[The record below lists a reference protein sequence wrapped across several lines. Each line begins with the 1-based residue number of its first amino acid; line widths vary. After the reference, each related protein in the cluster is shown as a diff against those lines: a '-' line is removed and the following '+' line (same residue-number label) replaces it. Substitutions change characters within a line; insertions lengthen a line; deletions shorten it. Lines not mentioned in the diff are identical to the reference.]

1 MATISSTDILFA
13 TASVM
18 GKQFFNFCGAG
29 ISSLAELIGR
39 VRNESACHRG
49 MVTLT
54 IRNTSQGWSQ
64 SKAFYLG
71 A

>member
-1 MATISSTDILFA
+1 MATISSSDILFA

-18 GKQFFNFCGAG
+18 GKQFFNFCGTG
-29 ISSLAELIGR
+29 ISSLGELIGR
-39 VRNESACHRG
+39 VRNESNCRG